1 MSKEET
7 PQQSATENKSATNSA
22 SAEGAG
28 KAAKKAEAPRFIL
41 AASPFFLEDV
51 STPKIM
57 HTVVMALVPAMA
69 ASIYFFGFRALLLLV
84 ICIASSMVTEAIFQ
98 RFRKRPITVYDGS
111 AIITGPSDSNIV
123 EDIAML
129 GAGDGVLQVGNI
141 DACWSAIRELLDHPE
156 RAQALGQEAHSR
168 LARQPDVIERYLD
181 AISPRL

>member
-7 PQQSATENKSATNSA
+7 PQQSATEKKSDTA

-57 HTVVMALVPAMA
+57 HTVVMALMPAMA

-84 ICIASSMVTEAIFQ
+84 ICIASCMVTEAIFQ

-111 AIITGPSDSNIV
+111 AIITGALLALTLPPGFPIFGA
-123 EDIAML
+123 IL
-129 GAGDGVLQVGNI
+129 G
-141 DACWSAIRELLDHPE
+141 SAF
-156 RAQALGQEAHSR
+156 
-168 LARQPDVIERYLD
+168 
-181 AISPRL
+181 AISIGKQFFGGSGVQYL